1 MSPVLIAI
9 LLIVLPLV
17 ALIDILTS
25 RFEGNDKLIWV
36 LVVLFLNI
44 LGAIL
49 YFIIG
54 RQSKIG

>member
-1 MSPVLIAI
+1 MPTLLAI
-9 LLIVLPLV
+9 LFIVIPLI

-36 LVVLFLNI
+36 LVVIFLNV